1 VPRRG
6 FAAACLL
13 LLHAALTGCDA
24 GPARPAP
31 MTVQAQAIRPAPSG
45 SVAPP
50 NGLDLLFAKM
60 MVVHHAQAVSMS
72 RTLIAKP
79 GIPERAGNI
88 AGFIEHDQQREIDE
102 MNQWLRAWG
111 QPPVDPADPLVE
123 QLHGTGAGHGMLTG
137 AQLAEIGQAAPKA
150 ATELYL
156 RHMIEHHLGA
166 ITMARSALESGRNT
180 YIRGLAT
187 HVVNE
192 QSAENDAMR
201 RLLDELG

>member
-1 VPRRG
+1 MPRRLP
-6 FAAACLL
+6 AAASLL
-13 LLHAALTGCDA
+13 LLLAAVTGCGAD
-24 GPARPAP
+24 PARPAP
-31 MTVQAQAIRPAPSG
+31 VTVRAHAVQPAPSG

-50 NGLDLLFAKM
+50 NGVDLLFAKM
-60 MVVHHAQAVSMS
+60 MVAHHAQAVSMS
-72 RTLIAKP
+72 RTLLARQ
-79 GIPERAGNI
+79 GIPERVGNV

-111 QPPVDPADPLVE
+111 QPPVDPADPLIA

-137 AQLAEIGQAAPKA
+137 AQLAEISQASPKA

-166 ITMARSALESGRNT
+166 ITMARSALESGRNA
-180 YIRGLAT
+180 YIRGVAT